1 MYGKPTHADGTPLDQ
16 PLPDPGYEKQGWSGG
31 TPVDSGP
38 AFPDPQDLWAK
49 SADGVNEVRRRQYLA
64 VSPVAAYGP
73 VPARQVGIRPGLGRS
88 NMADTA
94 LRRADERVA
103 AELNRRFRPAVPVS
117 LEEARR
123 LRVRN
128 NYQLDSAT
136 EKVRDSLW
144 GDAFATLLRYRVDG
158 VGHHSG
164 PPAAAYDETDS
175 APVMFTPG
183 AKHKHKDQ
191 DDDDL
196 ALTLTR
202 EQVCNALGIHKRQ
215 LIRLTADGIL
225 DPAPGED
232 KGSHGGH
239 PRYLY
244 HRQWLNESRSAL
256 GKDY

>member
-1 MYGKPTHADGTPLDQ
+1 VRLTRRDGSPMDE
-16 PLPDPGYEKQGWSGG
+16 PLPGNYDSPGEEWTGG
-31 TPVDSGP
+31 ATDGSPL
-38 AFPDPQDLWAK
+38 FPDPPDMWSY
-49 SADGVNEVRRRQYLA
+49 SAEQVLATRRAQYPGTPIEYA
-64 VSPVAAYGP
+64 GIE
-73 VPARQVGIRPGLGRS
+73 PARQVGLGGGLGRS
-88 NMADTA
+88 NLGDGA
-94 LRRADERVA
+94 LARADARVA
-103 AELNRRFRPAVPVS
+103 DELNARFRPAVPVT

-128 NYQLDSAT
+128 QYQLDSTT
-136 EKVRDSLW
+136 EKVRGSLW

-164 PPAAAYDETDS
+164 PPAPVQEALDS
-175 APVMFTPG
+175 SPPRMFTPG
-183 AKHKHKDQ
+183 VEHQ

-196 ALTLTR
+196 ALVLTR
-202 EQVCNALGIHKRQ
+202 EQVCAVLGISKRK
-215 LIRLTADGIL
+215 LIRLTADGTL

-232 KGSHGGH
+232 KGSRGGH